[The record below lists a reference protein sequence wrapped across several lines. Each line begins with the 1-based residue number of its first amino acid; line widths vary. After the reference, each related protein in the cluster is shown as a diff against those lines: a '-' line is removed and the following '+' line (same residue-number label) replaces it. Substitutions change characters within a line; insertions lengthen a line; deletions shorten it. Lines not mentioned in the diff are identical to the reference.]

1 MRFFKRLFGSKVEKK
16 TAHKE
21 TPCELFDRLQKE
33 TIKEESVM
41 TASARLNDL
50 ISKHKS
56 PIPHH

>member
-1 MRFFKRLFGSKVEKK
+1 MRLFRALFGNKDEKK

-21 TPCELFDRLQKE
+21 TPCELFERLQKE

-50 ISKHKS
+50 MQKHKR